1 MGVAVAVP
9 LVAGGVEVTEE
20 GGLTMVV
27 KVLVLVVLAVVVRT
41 VEVEVEDGLLVGVAV
56 AAPG

>member
-1 MGVAVAVP
+1 MAVP

-20 GGLTMVV
+20 GGPVMVV

-41 VEVEVEDGLLVGVAV
+41 EEVEVEVEVEDGLLVGVAV

>member
-1 MGVAVAVP
+1 MAVP

-41 VEVEVEDGLLVGVAV
+41 EEVEVEVEDGLLVGVAV

>member
-1 MGVAVAVP
+1 MAVP
-9 LVAGGVEVTEE
+9 LVAGEVEVTEE

-41 VEVEVEDGLLVGVAV
+41 EEVEVEVEDGLLVGVAV